1 MRVNSS
7 GDMLGLIAELN
18 SRRIAMITGK
28 MAKRQGGQ
36 LQLPKKTLNLLQTA
50 RRLHHRYSAGDY
62 RHDVAEQDK
71 IRDLCQW
78 LVQQHDILEGRVET
92 AKMIPWDAPGLQS
105 KEPPADGTYV
115 QLMMAIH
122 GGEIDDSLNTEE

>member
-50 RRLHHRYSAGDY
+50 RRLHHRYSAGE
-62 RHDVAEQDK
+62 VFGFFGTEIQE
-71 IRDLCQW
+71 LS
-78 LVQQHDILEGRVET
+78 GRSRST
-92 AKMIPWDAPGLQS
+92 GQTGL
-105 KEPPADGTYV
+105 PPSHWMF
-115 QLMMAIH
+115 LP
-122 GGEIDDSLNTEE
+122 